1 MSEKKIRI
9 LLADDDKL
17 TIKII
22 FSFLKDDYDVLI
34 AYDGL
39 QAYDLYTKHHPK
51 ILITDISMPNMDG
64 IELITKIRETDQDT
78 KILILSSHYDLN
90 YLLDSAS
97 LNLTKYILKPIVMD
111 ELKYALSL
119 ACEDLDQTTSKES
132 SHS

>member
-1 MSEKKIRI
+1 MSQKKIRI

-22 FSFLKDDYDVLI
+22 FSFLKDDYEVLI

-39 QAYDLYTKHHPK
+39 QAYELYKKHQPE
-51 ILITDISMPNMDG
+51 IIITDISMPNMNG
-64 IELITKIRETDQDT
+64 IELISKIRESDQNT

-90 YLLDSAS
+90 CLLDSAS
-97 LNLTKYILKPIVMD
+97 LNLTKYILKPIVLD

-119 ACEDLDQTTSKES
+119 ARESLNEDQP
-132 SHS
+132 